1 MAGEAELLRRL
12 EPAVRPMGSP
22 APSVRPTKPVE
33 QRSFEE
39 LLAGEA
45 QDAPAADPGAESPG
59 LKLSAHAQ
67 QRLSERG
74 VQLTDEQQKAL
85 ADAADLAQSKGAK
98 DSLMLMNRLAL
109 IVNIP
114 NRTVLTVLPEG
125 RMRSGVVT
133 NIDSTIL
140 VDDPTPTA
148 PDVRN

>member
-1 MAGEAELLRRL
+1 MSGESELLRRL
-12 EPAVRPMGSP
+12 EPTVRPAGAP
-22 APSVRPTKPVE
+22 APRVQPTKPVE

-39 LLAGEA
+39 LLVQAAGA
-45 QDAPAADPGAESPG
+45 AGASGPAEPAT

-74 VQLTDEQQKAL
+74 VQLTPEQQKAL
-85 ADAADLAQSKGAK
+85 ASAADEAQSKGAK